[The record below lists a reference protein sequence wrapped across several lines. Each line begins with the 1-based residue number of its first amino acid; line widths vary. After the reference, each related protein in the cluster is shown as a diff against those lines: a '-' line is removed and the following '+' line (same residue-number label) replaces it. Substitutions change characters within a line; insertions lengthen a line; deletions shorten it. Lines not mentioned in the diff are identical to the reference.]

1 MNAKDSF
8 GWTPLSTLVQMDTKM
23 SSNRFKKP
31 FLVIGSRFGQH
42 YFFHVRKVANFSY
55 CVPRVVIVDGNRLT
69 NIRTGHCDLLVF
81 VDDLRQQ
88 ESCIL

>member
-1 MNAKDSF
+1 MQATTFILTFIIKVCSPK
-8 GWTPLSTLVQMDTKM
+8 GALS
-23 SSNRFKKP
+23 R
-31 FLVIGSRFGQH
+31 
-42 YFFHVRKVANFSY
+42 
-55 CVPRVVIVDGNRLT
+55 DGNRLT